1 MEWLSAARA
10 IQAIPDGSRIV
21 LPHGAVEPTALYEA
35 FATEHQRFEQVT
47 LYSGLQFGSY
57 PFLRSGLGG
66 HFSYTTWQASSR
78 LRPLFHSGGIA
89 FLPLR
94 FSQIGPTFSREGPLA
109 AQVVVIQTSPPVGG
123 TVSLG
128 ISVSIFRDLVDA
140 APLVIAEVNPR
151 MPRTEGHA
159 LLPVEA
165 ITFAVDSDAPLGTY
179 APRPRT
185 PRDERIADIVLG
197 LVPPRSWVQLGVGAI
212 PDAILPRL
220 AEIADVNLHSGMLTD
235 GLVAFVEGARHTAR
249 VITGE
254 VAGGPLL
261 YEFMGRTTAAVELHP
276 SRVTHSV
283 FVAGRLPRFVAINS
297 AIEVDLTGQ
306 VNGEMVDGLQIS
318 GVGGS
323 LDFIEAAAY
332 APGGMSVIAL
342 PSTTENGSRSRIVAA
357 LGAGVPAT
365 IPRVAADVVVTEFG
379 IAHLRGRDL
388 SQRAETLIAVAHP
401 DFRDRLAEAGAR
413 STAPRA

>member
-1 MEWLSAARA
+1 MEWVSATRA
-10 IQAIPDGSRIV
+10 IHAIPDGSRIV

-35 FATEHQRFEQVT
+35 FATEHERFQRVA

-57 PFLRSGLGG
+57 SFLRAGLGG

-78 LRPLFHSGGIA
+78 LRPLFRAGSVA

-94 FSQIGPTFSREGPLA
+94 FSQICPTFSREGPLA
-109 AQVVVIQTSPPVGG
+109 PDVVVIQTSPPVRG

-128 ISVSIFRDLVDA
+128 ISVSIFRDLIENA
-140 APLVIAEVNPR
+140 RLVIAEVNPA

-165 ITFAVDSDAPLGTY
+165 ITLAVDSDAPLGTY
-179 APRPRT
+179 APRPRM
-185 PRDERIADIVLG
+185 PRDERIADIVLD
-197 LVPPRSWVQLGVGAI
+197 LLPPRSWVQLGVGAI

-235 GLVAFVEGARHTAR
+235 GLIAFVERARHAPR
-249 VITGE
+249 IITGE
-254 VAGGPLL
+254 VAGTPQL
-261 YEFMGRTTAAVELHP
+261 YEFVGRTAAVELHP

-297 AIEVDLTGQ
+297 AVEVDLMGQ
-306 VNGEMVDGLQIS
+306 VNGETVDGFQIS

-323 LDFIEAAAY
+323 LDFIDAAAY
-332 APGGMSVIAL
+332 SPGGMSVIAL
-342 PSTTENGSRSRIVAA
+342 PSTTENASRSRIVGA
-357 LGAGVPAT
+357 LGAGTPAT

-379 IAHLRGRDL
+379 VARLRGRD
-388 SQRAETLIAVAHP
+388 SSERAEALIAVAHP
-401 DFRDRLAEAGAR
+401 DFRDRLADTRTSG
-413 STAPRA
+413 TAPQD

>member
-1 MEWLSAARA
+1 MEWVSATEAIRA
-10 IQAIPDGSRIV
+10 IPEGSRVV

-35 FATEHQRFEQVT
+35 FVTEHRRFRHVA

-57 PFLRSGLGG
+57 PFLRSGLGT
-66 HFSYTTWQASSR
+66 HFSYTTWQASAQ
-78 LRPLFHSGGIA
+78 LRPLFRAERVA

-94 FSQIGPTFSREGPLA
+94 FSQIGPTFSREGRLA
-109 AQVVVIQTSPPVGG
+109 PQVVVIQTSPPVGE

-128 ISVSIFRDLVDA
+128 ISVSIFRDLIDSA
-140 APLVIAEVNPR
+140 ALVIAEVNAR
-151 MPRTEGHA
+151 LPRTEGHA
-159 LLPVEA
+159 LVPVDA

-185 PRDERIADIVLG
+185 PRDDRIADLVLD

-235 GLVAFVEGARHTAR
+235 GLVAFVEQARHTPR

-254 VAGGPLL
+254 VAGTPPL
-261 YEFMGRTTAAVELHP
+261 YDFVGRTAAVELHP
-276 SRVTHSV
+276 SRVTHNV

-297 AIEVDLTGQ
+297 AIEVDLMGQ
-306 VNGEMVDGLQIS
+306 VNGEMVDGLQVS

-332 APGGMSVIAL
+332 APGGLSVVAL

-379 IAHLRGRDL
+379 VAPLRGRDVTE
-388 SQRAETLIAVAHP
+388 RAEALIAVAHP
-401 DFRDRLAEAGAR
+401 DFRDRLADRRACG
-413 STAPRA
+413 TAPQT

>member
-1 MEWLSAARA
+1 M
-10 IQAIPDGSRIV
+10 
-21 LPHGAVEPTALYEA
+21 
-35 FATEHQRFEQVT
+35 
-47 LYSGLQFGSY
+47 
-57 PFLRSGLGG
+57 
-66 HFSYTTWQASSR
+66 
-78 LRPLFHSGGIA
+78 
-89 FLPLR
+89 
-94 FSQIGPTFSREGPLA
+94 
-109 AQVVVIQTSPPVGG
+109 IQTSPPVRG

-128 ISVSIFRDLVDA
+128 ISVSIFRDLIENA
-140 APLVIAEVNPR
+140 RLVIAEVNPA

-165 ITFAVDSDAPLGTY
+165 ITLAVDSDAPLGTY

-197 LVPPRSWVQLGVGAI
+197 LLPARSWVQLGVGAI

-220 AEIADVNLHSGMLTD
+220 AEVADVNLHSGMLTD
-235 GLVAFVEGARHTAR
+235 GLIAFVERARHAPR

-254 VAGGPLL
+254 VAGTPQL
-261 YEFMGRTTAAVELHP
+261 YEFVGRTAAVELHP

-297 AIEVDLTGQ
+297 AVEVDLMGQ
-306 VNGEMVDGLQIS
+306 VNGETVDGLQIS

-342 PSTTENGSRSRIVAA
+342 PSTTENASRSRIVGA
-357 LGAGVPAT
+357 LRAGTPAT

-379 IAHLRGRDL
+379 VARLRGRD
-388 SQRAETLIAVAHP
+388 SSERAEALIAVAHP
-401 DFRDRLAEAGAR
+401 DFRDRLADTRTSG
-413 STAPRA
+413 TAPQD